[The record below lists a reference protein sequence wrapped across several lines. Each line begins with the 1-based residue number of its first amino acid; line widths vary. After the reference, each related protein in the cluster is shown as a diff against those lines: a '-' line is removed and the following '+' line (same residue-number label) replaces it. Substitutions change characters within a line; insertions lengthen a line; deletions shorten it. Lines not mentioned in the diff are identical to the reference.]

1 MITDLV
7 GYAAAVV
14 GTVLMLPQVIS
25 AIKTKSMKDVSM
37 GMLVTYIVNCTLWD
51 LYGILLAAT
60 PMILCNSIAL
70 LIGVWQLALKKRYG

>member
-37 GMLVTYIVNCTLWD
+37 GMLVAYIVNCTLWD

>member
-7 GYAAAVV
+7 GY
-14 GTVLMLPQVIS
+14 TVLMLPQVIS

-37 GMLVTYIVNCTLWD
+37 GMLVAYIVNCTLWD